1 MEASNRRSERVMK
14 QEGVTYANRWAVA
27 SLLASVLM
35 LLVSVSS
42 PGTPLWPFIVTNW
55 LIFAPGVLLLF
66 RHAKNE
72 SGDLQ
77 VMRALTG
84 RFAVALLAFAVC
96 GQLALV
102 SSNSL
107 IQHNDQLTRNYAL
120 R

>member
-1 MEASNRRSERVMK
+1 MTHK
-14 QEGVTYANRWAVA
+14 GVSYANRWAVA
-27 SLLASVLM
+27 SLLASALL
-35 LLVSVSS
+35 LLVSLSS
-42 PGTPLWPFIVTNW
+42 PGTPLWPFLLTNW
-55 LIFAPGVLLLF
+55 LIFVPGVLLLF
-66 RHAKNE
+66 RNAMNE

-96 GQLALV
+96 GQLALL

-107 IQHNDQLTRNYAL
+107 IHSNDQLTRNYAL

>member
-1 MEASNRRSERVMK
+1 MTHK
-14 QEGVTYANRWAVA
+14 GVTYTNRWAVA
-27 SLLASVLM
+27 SFLASVLL
-35 LLVSVSS
+35 LLVSLYS
-42 PGTPLWPFIVTNW
+42 PGTPLWPFLLMNW
-55 LIFAPGVLLLF
+55 LIFVPGVLLLF
-66 RHAKNE
+66 RNAKNE

-77 VMRALTG
+77 VMRVLTS

-107 IQHNDQLTRNYAL
+107 NHPNDQLTRSYAL